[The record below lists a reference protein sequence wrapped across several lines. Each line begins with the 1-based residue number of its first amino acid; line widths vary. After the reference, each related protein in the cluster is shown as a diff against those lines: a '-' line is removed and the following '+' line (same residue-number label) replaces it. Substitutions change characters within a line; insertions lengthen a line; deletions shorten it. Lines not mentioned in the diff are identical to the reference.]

1 MVHKMLKARRLVLPL
16 AALAGLV
23 LWADQGMWLVNQFP
37 KQAVRQK
44 YGFDATDAFLGHI
57 QRSSVRF
64 NNGGS
69 GSFIS
74 PQGLLFTNHHVGR
87 DCIQKVSS
95 AEHDYVAQ
103 GFYSGAM
110 DGEKKCPDLEV
121 NVLLRIDEVSAQVKE
136 GEKADASTAE
146 VNQARK
152 AAMARIEKDCAAK
165 SGNRCDVVTLFS
177 GGRYDLYQYKKYT
190 DVRLVFAP
198 EESIAAFGGDP
209 DNFNYPRYCLDFAI
223 FRAYENG
230 RPVESKD
237 YLHWSHTGVVDG
249 ELTFVPG
256 NPGTTGRLMTMAQ
269 LEYSRDIAY
278 PLLYARLDSMIKA
291 LEAYRSESV
300 ENKRVAGDDL
310 LYGQNSY
317 KAYTGFLAGLRDPQL
332 MARKREEEQKL
343 RAAVEANPEM
353 RRKFGDA
360 WENIAK
366 PYSEF
371 APLSKEYSLTTPM
384 FSDLFVIARNVLRL
398 PEERQKPSDK
408 RLREYRDSALPS
420 LEQEMYSSAPIT
432 NSLEIATLAEN
443 FRFMASQ
450 LGADNELVKKV
461 LDGKTPEK
469 AAAMYV
475 ESSKLKDVAER
486 KRLAADLHAV
496 QQSEDGM
503 IRLARILDKPN
514 RELRKRYED
523 TVEAAITANASK
535 IAQARFAVDGA
546 NTYPDATFT
555 FRIEYGPVK
564 GYVLN
569 GEKVPYATHIEGL
582 YKRATGVEPY
592 KLPESWVKAKSSLDL
607 STPFNFVTTVDSH
620 GGNSGSPT
628 INTKGELIGILF
640 DGNIE
645 SLPNRFVYTDQVSRS
660 VHVASQGI
668 VEALRKVYKAD
679 RLLQEIGMQ

>member
-1 MVHKMLKARRLVLPL
+1 MVLKMFMTRRLVLLP
-16 AALAGLV
+16 AAFAVLL
-23 LWADQGMWLVNQFP
+23 LWADEGMWPVNQFP

-44 YGFDATDAFLGHI
+44 YGFDASDAFLGHI

-69 GSFIS
+69 GSFVS

-95 AEHDYVAQ
+95 ADHDYVAA
-103 GFYSGAM
+103 GFYAGAP

-121 NVLLRIDEVSAQVKE
+121 NVLLQIDDVTAKVKE
-136 GEKADASTAE
+136 GEKDGADTAQ

-152 AAMARIEKDCAAK
+152 AAMARIEKECAGE

-209 DNFNYPRYCLDFAI
+209 DNFNYPRYCLDFAM

-230 RPVESKD
+230 RPVEPKD
-237 YLHWSHTGVVDG
+237 YLRWSHDGVKDG
-249 ELTFVPG
+249 ELTFVAG

-269 LEYSRDIAY
+269 LEYSRDVAY
-278 PLLYARLDSMIKA
+278 PPLYAKLASMIQS
-291 LEAYRSESV
+291 LEAYSAVSP

-310 LYGQNSY
+310 LSAQNSY
-317 KAYTGFLAGLRDPQL
+317 KAYTGFLAGLRDPRL
-332 MARKREEEQKL
+332 MARKLEEERKL
-343 RAAVEANPEM
+343 RSAVEANPDM
-353 RRKFGDA
+353 RRKYGSA
-360 WENIAK
+360 WDGIAK
-366 PYSEF
+366 AYVEF
-371 APLSKEYSLTTPM
+371 KPFSLEYSLTTPV
-384 FSDLFVIARNVLRL
+384 FCELCGIARNVLRL
-398 PEERQKPSDK
+398 PEELKKPSDK

-420 LEQEMYSSAPIT
+420 LEQEMYSTAPIT
-432 NSLEIATLAEN
+432 NSLEIANLAEN
-443 FRFMASQ
+443 FRFMVGQ
-450 LGADNELVKKV
+450 LGAENALVKKV

-475 ESSKLKDVAER
+475 DSSKLKDVAER
-486 KRLAADLHAV
+486 KRLAASLEAV
-496 QQSEDGM
+496 QKSDDGM
-503 IRLARILDKPN
+503 IRLARILDARN
-514 RELRKRYED
+514 RELRKRFED
-523 TVEAAITANASK
+523 TVEAALTANASK

-555 FRIEYGPVK
+555 FRLEYGPVK
-564 GYVLN
+564 GYILN
-569 GEKVPYATHIEGL
+569 GEKVPYTTRVEGL

-592 KLPESWVKAKSSLDL
+592 KLPESWEKAKPSLNL
-607 STPFNFVTTVDSH
+607 STPFDFVTTVDSH

-628 INTKGELIGILF
+628 IDSKGELIGILF
-640 DGNIE
+640 DGNIQ

-660 VHVASQGI
+660 VHVASQVI
-668 VEALRKVYKAD
+668 VEALRKVYKAN
-679 RLLQEIGMQ
+679 RLLSEIGMP

>member
-1 MVHKMLKARRLVLPL
+1 MLMTRRLVLPL
-16 AALAGLV
+16 AALAVV
-23 LWADQGMWLVNQFP
+23 LWADEGMWLVNQFP

-44 YGFDATDAFLGHI
+44 YGFDVTDAFLGHI

-74 PQGLLFTNHHVGR
+74 PKGLLFTNHHVGR

-95 AEHDYVAQ
+95 AEHDYVAE
-103 GFYSGAM
+103 GFYSEAS

-121 NVLLRIDEVSAQVKE
+121 NVLLRIDEVTARVKE
-136 GEKADASTAE
+136 GEKQGSDTAQ

-152 AAMARIEKDCAAK
+152 AAMARIEKECAART
-165 SGNRCDVVTLFS
+165 GNRCDVVTLFS

-190 DVRLVFAP
+190 DIRLVFAP

-230 RPVESKD
+230 HPVEPKD
-237 YLHWSHTGVVDG
+237 YLHWSHTGVKDG
-249 ELTFVPG
+249 ELTFVAG

-269 LEYSRDIAY
+269 LEYSRDEAY
-278 PLLYARLDSMIKA
+278 PLLYARLESMIKT
-291 LEAYRSESV
+291 LEAYSSASP

-310 LYGQNSY
+310 LYAQNSY
-317 KAYTGFLAGLRDPQL
+317 KAYTGFLAGLRDQQL
-332 MARKREEEQKL
+332 MARKLEEERKL
-343 RAAVEANPEM
+343 RSAVDANPDM

-366 PYSEF
+366 AYSEYGPF
-371 APLSKEYSLTTPM
+371 SKEYSLTTPM

-420 LEQEMYSSAPIT
+420 LEQQMYSTAPIT
-432 NSLEIATLAEN
+432 SSLEIATLAEN

-450 LGADNELVKKV
+450 LGGGPSTELVKKV
-461 LDGKTPEK
+461 LGGKTPEQ

-475 ESSKLKDVAER
+475 ESSKLMDVAER

-496 QQSEDGM
+496 QQSQDGM
-503 IRLARILDKPN
+503 IRLARILDTPN
-514 RELRKRYED
+514 RDLRKRYED
-523 TVEAAITANASK
+523 TVEAALTINAPK
-535 IAQARFAVDGA
+535 IAQARFAIEGA
-546 NTYPDATFT
+546 NTYPGRDLHIQD
-555 FRIEYGPVK
+555 RIWASGGLCFEWEGSSVRN
-564 GYVLN
+564 YVQ
-569 GEKVPYATHIEGL
+569 
-582 YKRATGVEPY
+582 RA
-592 KLPESWVKAKSSLDL
+592 LQ
-607 STPFNFVTTVDSH
+607 
-620 GGNSGSPT
+620 SGH
-628 INTKGELIGILF
+628 
-640 DGNIE
+640 
-645 SLPNRFVYTDQVSRS
+645 RR
-660 VHVASQGI
+660 
-668 VEALRKVYKAD
+668 
-679 RLLQEIGMQ
+679 

>member
-1 MVHKMLKARRLVLPL
+1 VLPL

-23 LWADQGMWLVNQFP
+23 LWADEGMWLVNQFP

-44 YGFDATDAFLGHI
+44 YGFEVTDAFLGHI

-95 AEHDYVAQ
+95 AEHDYVAE
-103 GFYSGAM
+103 GFYSGVP

-121 NVLLRIDEVSAQVKE
+121 NVLLRIDEVTAQVKE
-136 GEKADASTAE
+136 GEKPGADTAQ

-152 AAMARIEKDCAAK
+152 AAMARIEKECAAK
-165 SGNRCDVVTLFS
+165 TGNRCDVVTLFS
-177 GGRYDLYQYKKYT
+177 GGRYDLYQFKKYT
-190 DVRLVFAP
+190 DIRLVFAP

-230 RPVESKD
+230 QAVEPKD
-237 YLHWSHTGVVDG
+237 YLHWSHTGVKDG
-249 ELTFVPG
+249 ELTFVAG

-269 LEYSRDIAY
+269 LEYSRDVAY
-278 PLLYARLDSMIKA
+278 PVLYARLDSMIRA
-291 LEAYRSESV
+291 LEAYSAISP

-310 LYGQNSY
+310 LYAQNSY

-332 MARKREEEQKL
+332 MARKLEEERKL
-343 RAAVEANPEM
+343 RSAVEANPDM

-366 PYSEF
+366 AYSEYGPF
-371 APLSKEYSLTTPM
+371 SKEYSLTTPM
-384 FSDLFVIARNVLRL
+384 FSELFSIARNVLRL

-420 LEQEMYSSAPIT
+420 LEQEMYSTAPIT
-432 NSLEIATLAEN
+432 LSLETNNLAES

-450 LGADNELVKKV
+450 LGADHALVKKV
-461 LDGKTPEK
+461 LDGKTPEQ
-469 AAAMYV
+469 AAAMYL

-503 IRLARILDKPN
+503 IRLARILDAPN
-514 RELRKRYED
+514 RELRKRFED
-523 TVEAAITANASK
+523 TVEAALTANAPK
-535 IAQARFAVDGA
+535 IAQAHFATEGA

-555 FRIEYGPVK
+555 FRLEYGPVK

-569 GEKVPYATHIEGL
+569 GEKINYATSFEGL
-582 YKRATGVEPY
+582 YKRATGADPY
-592 KLPESWVKAKSSLDL
+592 KLPESWLKAKSSLNL
-607 STPFNFVTTVDSH
+607 STPFDFVTTVDSH

-628 INTKGELIGILF
+628 IDSKGELIGILF
-640 DGNIE
+640 DGNIQ

-668 VEALRKVYKAD
+668 VEALRKVYKTD
-679 RLLQEIGMQ
+679 RLLREIGMQ

>member
-1 MVHKMLKARRLVLPL
+1 MLKTRRLALLL

-23 LWADQGMWLVNQFP
+23 LWADEGMWLVNQFP

-44 YGFDATDAFLGHI
+44 YGFDVTDPFLGHI

-95 AEHDYVAQ
+95 AEHDYVAE
-103 GFYSGAM
+103 GFYSESQ

-136 GEKADASTAE
+136 GEKAGADTAE

-152 AAMARIEKDCAAK
+152 AAMARIEKECSART
-165 SGNRCDVVTLFS
+165 GNRCDVVTLFS

-209 DNFNYPRYCLDFAI
+209 GNFNYPRYCLDFSL

-237 YLHWSHTGVVDG
+237 YLHWSHTGVEDG
-249 ELTFVPG
+249 DLTFVPG

-291 LEAYRSESV
+291 LEAYRSESA
-300 ENKRVAGDDL
+300 ENRRVAGDDL

-332 MARKREEEQKL
+332 MARKLEEERKL
-343 RAAVEANPEM
+343 RSDVEANPDL
-353 RRKFGDA
+353 RRKYGDA

-366 PYSEF
+366 AYGEF

-420 LEQEMYSSAPIT
+420 LEQEMYSTAPIT
-432 NSLEIATLAEN
+432 RSLEIATLAEN
-443 FRFMASQ
+443 FRFMANQ
-450 LGADNELVKKV
+450 LGASHKLVQKI

-475 ESSKLKDVAER
+475 ESSKLTDVAER

-496 QQSEDGM
+496 EQSDDGM
-503 IRLARILDKPN
+503 IRLARI
-514 RELRKRYED
+514 
-523 TVEAAITANASK
+523 
-535 IAQARFAVDGA
+535 
-546 NTYPDATFT
+546 PDA
-555 FRIEYGPVK
+555 
-564 GYVLN
+564 
-569 GEKVPYATHIEGL
+569 
-582 YKRATGVEPY
+582 
-592 KLPESWVKAKSSLDL
+592 
-607 STPFNFVTTVDSH
+607 
-620 GGNSGSPT
+620 PT
-628 INTKGELIGILF
+628 
-640 DGNIE
+640 
-645 SLPNRFVYTDQVSRS
+645 
-660 VHVASQGI
+660 
-668 VEALRKVYKAD
+668 EAL
-679 RLLQEIGMQ
+679 